1 MQQGSPGREE
11 VEEEVILVMMTL
23 AGGCLWRIT
32 GFRAFASGIEDK
44 EASVMNGRA
53 TRKHSGLDSAHVI

>member
-23 AGGCLWRIT
+23 AGGVPV
-32 GFRAFASGIEDK
+32 EDNRVQ
-44 EASVMNGRA
+44 SICFW
-53 TRKHSGLDSAHVI
+53 D